1 MPSPSAEA
9 GPPADALTVVLTKAG
24 RVKKRYPARRLAD
37 DGTHLVAE
45 APWASPEAR
54 DFGFVRFAPGDVFT
68 EHYWTTTWYAIK
80 EVRAADGG
88 LKGWYC
94 DMTRPAVRE
103 EGTVRVDDLEL
114 DLWVPAPG
122 RGPALRL
129 DEDEFL
135 ASGLPTTDPHAAER
149 ARSALAAL
157 EALARRD
164 GDRTA
169 FRALLTY

>member
-1 MPSPSAEA
+1 MPSPS
-9 GPPADALTVVLTKAG
+9 ADALTVVLTKAG

-37 DGTHLVAE
+37 DGTHLVVV

-68 EHYWTTTWYAIK
+68 EHYWTTTWYAVK
-80 EVRAADGG
+80 EVRASDGG

-103 EGTVRVDDLEL
+103 EGAVRVDDLEL
-114 DLWVPAPG
+114 DLWVPPPG

-135 ASGLPTTDPHAAER
+135 SSGLPTADPHAAER
-149 ARSALAAL
+149 ARAAQAGL
-157 EALARRD
+157 EALAHRD
-164 GDRTA
+164 RDRTA
-169 FRALLTY
+169 FRALLAY